1 MNGRAPMLFQND
13 GRSITLPTATKT
25 LDMPRIMVASE
36 RDSAANPGLFSLP
49 AQAGWVLDLLT
60 T

>member
-1 MNGRAPMLFQND
+1 MLFQND